1 MMKKKKKMK
10 KQCLKMFKNVSFP
23 TTSAICRISSGIDE
37 GYAVEGKL
45 SF

>member
-1 MMKKKKKMK
+1 MRKYDEKKNEKT
-10 KQCLKMFKNVSFP
+10 MFKNVSFP
-23 TTSAICRISSGIDE
+23 TTSTICRISSGIDE

>member
-1 MMKKKKKMK
+1 MKKYDEKKKNNEK
-10 KQCLKMFKNVSFP
+10 TKFKNVSFP
-23 TTSAICRISSGIDE
+23 TTSTICRISSGIDE

>member
-1 MMKKKKKMK
+1 MMKRNEKT
-10 KQCLKMFKNVSFP
+10 MFKNVSIP
-23 TTSAICRISSGIDE
+23 TTSTFCGTSSGIDE

>member
-1 MMKKKKKMK
+1 MKKYDEKKNEK
-10 KQCLKMFKNVSFP
+10 KMFKNVSFP
-23 TTSAICRISSGIDE
+23 TKSTICRISSGIDE

>member
-1 MMKKKKKMK
+1 MKKYDEKKKNEK
-10 KQCLKMFKNVSFP
+10 TMFKNVSFT
-23 TTSAICRISSGIDE
+23 TTSSICRISSGIDE